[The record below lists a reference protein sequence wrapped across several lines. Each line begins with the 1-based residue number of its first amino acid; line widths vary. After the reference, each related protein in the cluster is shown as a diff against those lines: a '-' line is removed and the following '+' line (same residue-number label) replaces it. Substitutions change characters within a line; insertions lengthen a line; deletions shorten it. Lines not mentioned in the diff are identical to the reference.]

1 MAKKEFVLEDIPGVG
16 DIIARKLKEIGY
28 TDPMAIAVSSP
39 GELASIA
46 EIGEGQ
52 ASKIINAVREM
63 LEIGYETAEKIAERR
78 ASVSKISTSSK
89 NLDNLL
95 GGGIETQAITETYGQ
110 FGSGKTQIGF
120 QLAVNAQLPKDK
132 GGLDGSVLWIDT
144 ENTFRPERIVQIAK
158 GLKLDPDKVLK
169 NIYVAR
175 AFNSLP
181 VNEQVYILND
191 NDFHKIPIGELVETR
206 KGRPITTF
214 AFNPDNGKMNLAKV
228 TSLISHQLPKDEK
241 FFRIR
246 TRFGK
251 EVIVT
256 GSHSLFKGVRVGR
269 HGKPVVRRE
278 GHNMRPFPAE
288 VMQLKIGDHIA
299 VPRYLPMIEKDFK
312 DIDLVEKMKQKF
324 ESFDKEILFNKEYIE
339 LKHTERH
346 EASKI
351 PRKIKID
358 NDLLWLLGLII
369 AEGNAQYGNR
379 LQRLR
384 ITSNHEFLFKAQK
397 IIKNKF
403 NITSQLYLDSSLLFV
418 GSRLLC
424 LVIKHCFEIPFDSK
438 SFKRYVPE
446 WIFQLSVLKLK
457 HFLKGLWD
465 GDGYHKNTRKE
476 GRLIFSTSSKQ
487 LANDLT
493 LLLLRF
499 GVAGTI
505 LEIRMRN
512 MKRNWHQPY
521 RVEAAGLNIN
531 NPIYLERAR
540 QNIKNVPT
548 WNDLMFVK
556 IKSIDKV
563 SFESRKAYDL
573 EVQFKGQ
580 EFENF
585 LAGFGGVICHNS
597 EHQMFLVEK
606 ATEMIEKKNIKLII
620 VDSLTS
626 HFRSDFTGRGE
637 LAPRQQK
644 LNRHLHTLQRLAD
657 AHNLA
662 IYITNQVMADP
673 SVLFGDPIRAVG
685 GNVLAHQAT
694 YRCYLRRGREGTRI
708 CRLVD
713 SPGQAEGEAVF
724 RLTEKGIADP

>member
-1 MAKKEFVLEDIPGVG
+1 
-16 DIIARKLKEIGY
+16 
-28 TDPMAIAVSSP
+28 MAIAVSSP

-78 ASVSKISTSSK
+78 SSVSKISTSSK
-89 NLDNLL
+89 NLDTLL

-110 FGSGKTQIGF
+110 FWSGKTQIGF

-158 GLKLDPDKVLK
+158 GMKLDPEKVLK

-175 AFNSLP
+175 A
-181 VNEQVYILND
+181 Y
-191 NDFHKIPIGELVETR
+191 
-206 KGRPITTF
+206 
-214 AFNPDNGKMNLAKV
+214 
-228 TSLISHQLPKDEK
+228 
-241 FFRIR
+241 
-246 TRFGK
+246 
-251 EVIVT
+251 
-256 GSHSLFKGVRVGR
+256 
-269 HGKPVVRRE
+269 
-278 GHNMRPFPAE
+278 
-288 VMQLKIGDHIA
+288 
-299 VPRYLPMIEKDFK
+299 
-312 DIDLVEKMKQKF
+312 
-324 ESFDKEILFNKEYIE
+324 
-339 LKHTERH
+339 
-346 EASKI
+346 
-351 PRKIKID
+351 
-358 NDLLWLLGLII
+358 
-369 AEGNAQYGNR
+369 
-379 LQRLR
+379 
-384 ITSNHEFLFKAQK
+384 
-397 IIKNKF
+397 
-403 NITSQLYLDSSLLFV
+403 
-418 GSRLLC
+418 
-424 LVIKHCFEIPFDSK
+424 
-438 SFKRYVPE
+438 
-446 WIFQLSVLKLK
+446 
-457 HFLKGLWD
+457 
-465 GDGYHKNTRKE
+465 
-476 GRLIFSTSSKQ
+476 
-487 LANDLT
+487 
-493 LLLLRF
+493 
-499 GVAGTI
+499 
-505 LEIRMRN
+505 
-512 MKRNWHQPY
+512 
-521 RVEAAGLNIN
+521 
-531 NPIYLERAR
+531 
-540 QNIKNVPT
+540 
-548 WNDLMFVK
+548 
-556 IKSIDKV
+556 
-563 SFESRKAYDL
+563 
-573 EVQFKGQ
+573 
-580 EFENF
+580 
-585 LAGFGGVICHNS
+585 NS